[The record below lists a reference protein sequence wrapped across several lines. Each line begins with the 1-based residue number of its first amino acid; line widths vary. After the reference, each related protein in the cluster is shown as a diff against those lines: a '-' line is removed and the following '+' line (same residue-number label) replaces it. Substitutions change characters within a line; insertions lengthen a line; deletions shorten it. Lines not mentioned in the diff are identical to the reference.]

1 MLKKI
6 FKIIAQHKIIV
17 VIIALMVVGGGFFGY
32 KKFKGNGKETR
43 YVLAA
48 VEKGTIVSSASGSGQ
63 VSVLNQLDITPKMAG
78 EVKTIYVKK
87 DQEVKTG
94 QLLVELDS
102 TDAQKSIRDAQV
114 ALDNAKANLA
124 DLLSQPDANSLLQA
138 KNAVAQAERD
148 LNTANENYEEI
159 KVDAERSLADA
170 YENGYSTVSTS
181 FFKLSGYIKDLK
193 DVLGTEQQEQ
203 EYVSSYRLILG
214 SNSLFIQRLLDDYD
228 QAESLFSKNFESFRT
243 VFRDADR
250 DTIYQLIGDTL
261 KTTKAISQALESGR
275 HLYDAIVVQ
284 DYKYLVVASYI
295 DQMQSKVESDVA
307 AIYSNIN
314 SLQQIKDTID
324 DTNKNTPKKIKEAEL
339 AIQLAQEKL
348 DEKKLALQELMAGAD
363 RQEIESQRNTVS
375 QKEDAL
381 LDAKEKLANCFI
393 RAPFSGLIA
402 EIDEKIKT
410 GDTVSSGTVL
420 LTLITKQKIAGI
432 TLNEIDI
439 TKVKTGQKATITFD
453 AVEDLTITGEVI
465 EVNTLGTVSQGVV
478 TYDVKIALD
487 TQDERVKPGM
497 SVSAAIITDIKQNV
511 LMVPNSAIKT
521 TGNAYY
527 VEIPENISSS
537 TQTLASLSSSSGL
550 ILKNPPRQQT
560 IETGLANDSST
571 EIISGL
577 KEGDVIVVRTITP
590 SSSTQNQSSSN
601 RSFFQ
606 SVGTSRNT
614 GQPPVGGMMIR

>member
-17 VIIALMVVGGGFFGY
+17 VIIVLMVVGGSFFGY

-497 SVSAAIITDIKQNV
+497 SVSAAIITDIEQNV

-521 TGNAYY
+521 TGDMYY

-571 EIISGL
+571 EIVSGL